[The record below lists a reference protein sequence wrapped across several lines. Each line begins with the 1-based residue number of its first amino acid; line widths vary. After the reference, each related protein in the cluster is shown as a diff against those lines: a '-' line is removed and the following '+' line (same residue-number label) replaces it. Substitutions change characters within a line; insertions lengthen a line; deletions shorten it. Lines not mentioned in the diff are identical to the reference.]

1 MTQVGILCIVCAVM
15 RLSLR
20 RLLPLSLLAFAVAV
34 PLPPVSAADATT
46 RPPVPFRLSRP
57 AYPEALLPFRI
68 RGEVRLS
75 FDVDTYGY
83 VSNVEVVYASHPA
96 FVAPALKVTEN
107 WRYRAALENG
117 KPVATRWK
125 ETLYSDVIS
134 PGADPF
140 AIPEKADKDLPEEY
154 HYDLPPSVETP
165 VQVVYPFD
173 AMLEGRE
180 GAADVVFVVDEEGR
194 VRDLTVR
201 KSSRPEFG
209 HALAA
214 AMANWRFKPAVKNGA
229 PAPAVLAR
237 GQIFNVGEDHLLL
250 NPGARRLRA
259 LLKDDKEKIVDY
271 NRLDTPPQPVERVA
285 PVYPEKL
292 SGKPGRAEIEFIIDR
307 EGRVQL
313 PRIVSTTEPEFG
325 WAAATAVSL
334 WRFEPPLLDGQPVDA
349 RARLPLEF
357 TARSS
362 AEAAESEPGPPPGE
376 QADPPAE
383 PEPAKD

>member
-1 MTQVGILCIVCAVM
+1 MTQVGILCMVCAVM
-15 RLSLR
+15 RLSPR
-20 RLLPLSLLAFAVAV
+20 RLLPPLLLAVALAV
-34 PLPPVSAADATT
+34 PLPPAWAADSTT

-68 RGEVRLS
+68 RGEVRLA
-75 FDVDTYGY
+75 FDVDAYGY
-83 VSNVEVVYASHPA
+83 VNNVEVVYASHPA

-107 WRYRAALENG
+107 WRYRAALESG

-140 AIPEKADKDLPEEY
+140 SIPEKADKDLPAEY
-154 HYDLPPSVETP
+154 QYDLPPSVESL

-173 AMLEGRE
+173 AMLDGRE

-201 KSSRPEFG
+201 KATRPEFG

-237 GQIFNVGEDHLLL
+237 GQVFNVGEDHRLL
-250 NPGARRLRA
+250 NPSARRLRA
-259 LLKDDKEKIVDY
+259 LLKDDKEKIVEY
-271 NRLDTPPQPVERVA
+271 NRLDTPPQPVERFA
-285 PVYPEKL
+285 PMYPEKL
-292 SGKPGRAEIEFIIDR
+292 SGQPGRAEIEFIIDR

-313 PRIVSTTEPEFG
+313 PRIVSATEPEFG

-334 WRFEPPLLDGQPVDA
+334 WRFEPPLRDGQPVDA

-357 TARSS
+357 TARKPADSNPEP
-362 AEAAESEPGPPPGE
+362 ALPSEGKT
-376 QADPPAE
+376 DPPADLE
-383 PEPAKD
+383 PPKD

>member
-1 MTQVGILCIVCAVM
+1 M
-15 RLSLR
+15 RLSSR
-20 RLLPLSLLAFAVAV
+20 RLLPPLLLALSLAAPWSGVG
-34 PLPPVSAADATT
+34 AADTTT

-57 AYPEALLPFRI
+57 AYPESLLPFRI
-68 RGEVRLS
+68 RGEVRLA
-75 FDVDTYGY
+75 FDVDVHGY

-96 FVAPALKVTEN
+96 FVPPALKVTEN

-125 ETLYSDVIS
+125 ETLFSDVIS

-140 AIPEKADKDLPEEY
+140 AIPAKADKELPAEY

-173 AMLEGRE
+173 AMLDGRD
-180 GAADVVFVVDEEGR
+180 GTADVVFMVDEEGR
-194 VRDLTVR
+194 VRDLNVR
-201 KSSRPEFG
+201 KASRPEFG

-214 AMANWRFKPAVKNGA
+214 AMATWRFKPAMKNGA

-237 GQIFNVGEDHLLL
+237 GQVFKVDEDHLLL
-250 NPGARRLRA
+250 TPSARRLRA
-259 LLKDDKEKIVDY
+259 ILKEEKERIVEY
-271 NRLDTPPQPVERVA
+271 NQLDAPPQPIERIA
-285 PVYPEKL
+285 PVYPEKF
-292 SGKPGRAEIEFIIDR
+292 SGKSGRAEIEFIIDR

-313 PRIVSTTEPEFG
+313 PRIVSATEPEFG

-334 WRFEPPLLDGQPVDA
+334 WRFEVPLRDGQAVDA

-357 TARSS
+357 TAS
-362 AEAAESEPGPPPGE
+362 AAASAAGGAD
-376 QADPPAE
+376 ADPPAPGDE
-383 PEPAKD
+383 TSLSPPAPEPPRD